1 MLDIRA
7 TRNRQPSTTAPRK
20 IHVPPRPA
28 DRWNLGLARAA
39 RAALFSRAMQIA
51 FPTRDYAGYVFD
63 LDGTLIDSM
72 PAHFE
77 AWTAGLRACG
87 FRGEFSEDY
96 FYSLGGVPTKKIVEM
111 LNARDGTALDPSEVA
126 HRKEEIYLRLLPA
139 TPLIEPV
146 VAFARGL
153 VARGKPVAI
162 ASGGGHH
169 VVHAALRTHGLVEL
183 FPVVITP
190 EDVAHGKPSPEM
202 FLLAAKKMGAPARE
216 CLVLEDAELGRQA
229 AVAAGMDYVLVP
241 GARER
246 AAAKNR
252 TGRSAAL

>member
-1 MLDIRA
+1 
-7 TRNRQPSTTAPRK
+7 
-20 IHVPPRPA
+20 
-28 DRWNLGLARAA
+28 
-39 RAALFSRAMQIA
+39 MQIA

-87 FRGEFSEDY
+87 FLGAFSEDY

-111 LNARDGTALDPSEVA
+111 LNARDGTRLDPAEVS

-139 TPLIEPV
+139 TPVIEPV

-153 VARGKPVAI
+153 VARKSPVAI
-162 ASGGGHH
+162 ASGGSHH
-169 VVHAALRTHGLVEL
+169 VVHAALAAHGLAEL
-183 FPVVITP
+183 FPIVITP
-190 EDVAHGKPSPEM
+190 EDVAHGKPSPDM
-202 FLLAAKKMGAPARE
+202 FLLAAEKMHVSPRE

-241 GARER
+241 DPRKRR
-246 AAAKNR
+246 AQKK
-252 TGRSAAL
+252 